1 MARRTEIVEAQT
13 RLGRQRIDMDKV
25 ITFPKGLVGFEEQRE
40 FTLLQIREDAPFLVL
55 QSLQDPNLG
64 LLVGDPYTFLPEYRI
79 KIGDA
84 EQNMLQVKTAGE
96 LAVLVTVSIP
106 PGHPERTA
114 LNLTGPI
121 LINHEARI
129 GLQAP
134 QADVNPPRVLLRL
147 CTGTQQSGEDKA
159 TGGEAQGRDKGQ
171 DAAQEADQPGTLRQG
186 E

>member
-1 MARRTEIVEAQT
+1 MARRTEVVEAQT
-13 RLGRQRIDMDKV
+13 RLGTRRIDPDKIIV
-25 ITFPKGLVGFEEQRE
+25 FPRGLMGFEDQRE
-40 FTLLQIREDAPFLVL
+40 FTLLQLREDSPFLVL
-55 QSLQDPNLG
+55 QSLNDPSLG
-64 LLVGDPYTFLPEYRI
+64 LLVGDPYAFLPEYSI

-84 EQNMLQVKTAGE
+84 EQNLLQVTSAAE

-134 QADVNPPRVLLRL
+134 QSDVNPPRVLLRL
-147 CTGTQQSGEDKA
+147 CASKEDKA
-159 TGGEAQGRDKGQ
+159 QDGAQSQSSSPDQ
-171 DAAQEADQPGTLRQG
+171 DAEADKA
-186 E
+186 

>member
-1 MARRTEIVEAQT
+1 MARRTEVVEVRT
-13 RLGRQRIDMDKV
+13 RLGARRIDPDK
-25 ITFPKGLVGFEEQRE
+25 IIEFPRGLVGFEDQRE
-40 FTLLQIREDAPFLVL
+40 FTLLQLREDAPFLVL
-55 QSLQDPNLG
+55 QSLRDPELG
-64 LLVGDPYTFLPEYRI
+64 LLVGDPYSFLPEYRI

-84 EQNMLQVKTAGE
+84 EQSMLKVTSAGE

-129 GLQAP
+129 GLQVP

-147 CTGTQQSGEDKA
+147 CAARAGDKA
-159 TGGEAQGRDKGQ
+159 DAPASGRDENSMRSERDEQGG
-171 DAAQEADQPGTLRQG
+171 ASASGT